1 MVVGEGTVS
10 GGTVARRVV
19 AAGYGIAVMDLGRSR
34 PGGTDVVLVHG
45 IGVSGRYFAPLA
57 RLLARTGRVL
67 VPDLP
72 GFGASADPA
81 HVLSIEEHAHVLLD
95 LVRSSG
101 LVRPVLLGHSM
112 GAQVVTEMAAQEPG
126 LAERVV
132 LLGPVTEPGTRSALR
147 QAWRLTR
154 DARFETR
161 GANTIMVTDWFRA
174 GPRRYLATVPPMI
187 DYPLEDRLPSVEEPV
202 VLVRGAR
209 DPVAPR
215 DFLEHLATLA
225 RSATV
230 VEVPDEGHI
239 VMYRRPEVVA
249 GLCRGVPR

>member
-1 MVVGEGTVS
+1 MVVGEGTAS
-10 GGTVARRVV
+10 GGAVV
-19 AAGYGIAVMDLGRSR
+19 RSVIAAGYEIAVADLGRSL

-45 IGVSGRYFAPLA
+45 IGVSGRYFGPLA
-57 RLLARTGRVL
+57 RQLAHTGRVL

-81 HVLSIEEHAHVLLD
+81 HVLSIEEHAHVLRD
-95 LVRSSG
+95 LVRTSG
-101 LVRPVLLGHSM
+101 LVHPVLAGHSM
-112 GAQVVTEMAAQEPG
+112 GAQVVTEMAVQEPG
-126 LAERVV
+126 LVERVV

-161 GANTIMVTDWFRA
+161 SANAIMLTDWLRA
-174 GPRRYLATVPPMI
+174 GPRRYFATVPPMI

-202 VLVRGAR
+202 LLVRGAR

-215 DFLEHLATLA
+215 DFLERLAARA

-249 GLCRGVPR
+249 ALCRGVPR